1 MGDGGPRRRELR
13 AEGEQRQDGVV
24 QTLREELSQELQRGG
39 IHPVQIL
46 DDEQHRRLRGA
57 RMQPVQHGPKGFFTL
72 PDRRQRQRRVAI
84 RDRERQQR
92 RPQRDGLGPGQI
104 VLLQAVQHQVEPG
117 LRCDLAVEAEG
128 SFVEVDRRIESRVLK
143 MGRAAPLDDGGVHV
157 TFHHLSQHVMLH
169 RVDQARFAQARLA
182 DQQDDLAHT
191 FSRLIPPVPEQTDF
205 PIAARQ
211 GRQLRRGH
219 CINRLPA
226 AATCSTRNSSTS
238 PGTLL
243 IFCGPREAH

>member
-1 MGDGGPRRRELR
+1 MQ
-13 AEGEQRQDGVV
+13 A
-24 QTLREELSQELQRGG
+24 LREELSQELQRGG
-39 IHPVQIL
+39 VHPVQIL
-46 DDEQHRRLRGA
+46 DDEQDRRLRGA
-57 RMQPVQHGPKGFFTL
+57 RVQPVQHRPKGFFTL

-128 SFVEVDRRIESRVLK
+128 SFVEVDGRIESRVLE

-157 TFHHLSQHVMLH
+157 TFHHLSQHVLLH

-182 DQQDDLAHT
+182 DQQDDLAHALLG
-191 FSRLIPPVPEQTDF
+191 LIPAILEQADF

-211 GRQLRRGH
+211 RRQLGRGH
-219 CINRLPA
+219 RINRIPRPPRRA
-226 AATCSTRNSSTS
+226 
-238 PGTLL
+238 
-243 IFCGPREAH
+243 PRETARRARERS